1 MAEINNNNT
10 SPKGGKPR
18 AKKLSTRMDMTPMVD
33 LAFLLLTF
41 FMLTTTFSKHKALTV
56 NMPDK
61 DPPSIVPPNTL
72 TILAGENNK
81 LVYYQGVFNENN
93 SSLFHKTGYQKTQL
107 RANLMDLNTK
117 LIDKISE
124 IEDDYTKGKITE
136 TEYHEKINQAK
147 KDRTNDGV
155 NVIIKASDKASYQN
169 IVSII
174 DEMKICSMVN
184 YSIVDI
190 TPQEEKL
197 FASLY

>member
-1 MAEINNNNT
+1 MAEVNHNEGNQH
-10 SPKGGKPR
+10 KGKPR

-41 FMLTTTFSKHKALTV
+41 FMLTTTFSKPKALTV
-56 NMPDK
+56 NMPEK
-61 DPPSIVPPNTL
+61 GGPTVVPSNTV

-81 LVYYQGVFNENN
+81 LVYYQGKFDEKK
-93 SSLFHKTGYQKTQL
+93 SSLFHKSGYDKSQL
-107 RANLMDLNTK
+107 RADLSELNKK

-124 IEDDYTKGKITE
+124 IEDDFTAGIINEK
-136 TEYHEKINQAK
+136 EYNERINKAK
-147 KDRTNDGV
+147 KEKSNDGV
-155 NVIIKASDKASYQN
+155 NVIIKASDKARYEN
-169 IVSII
+169 LVYIL

-190 TPQEEKL
+190 SPEEEKL